1 MNNRLDTAEERLVNL
16 KTTIKAKQ
24 NERHRK
30 KTEKQ
35 TKQTKKQDSVG
46 YGTISNSLSTCN

>member
-46 YGTISNSLSTCN
+46 YGTVSNSLSTCN